1 VKCRG
6 SADVRRARR
15 GRRLACAR
23 RSSAK
28 DSPRAVP
35 QTAVIPIVTRHY
47 TSGLLNF
54 ATNSPEDSLASTT
67 EDTVLRAPSGLDGW
81 DRSSTDRR
89 LCASVYAG
97 PRSRA
102 VAEGGSWIDSGSA
115 SRAGA
120 VVIEDDSLVR

>member
-15 GRRLACAR
+15 GRRPACAR

-35 QTAVIPIVTRHY
+35 QTAVMPIVTRHY

-54 ATNSPEDSLASTT
+54 ATNPPEDSLANTT

-89 LCASVYAG
+89 FRRPMPKRAS
-97 PRSRA
+97 
-102 VAEGGSWIDSGSA
+102 SWRCSA
-115 SRAGA
+115 SPVLRSAPGQLRFQEGWSQGA
-120 VVIEDDSLVR
+120 W